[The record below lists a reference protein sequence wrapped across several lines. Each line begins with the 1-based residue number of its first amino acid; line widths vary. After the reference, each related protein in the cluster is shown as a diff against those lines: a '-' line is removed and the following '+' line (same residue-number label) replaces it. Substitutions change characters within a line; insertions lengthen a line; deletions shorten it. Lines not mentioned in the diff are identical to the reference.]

1 MKNRRNKI
9 GYGLLS
15 LALALAFPLNALADE
30 ITDETNQNNTADT
43 LINKEEINLQ
53 DNRPTQVAPAPR
65 MVNTTPTPTPRENIE
80 KNTNYISQQGKVEE
94 DKIEVT
100 PYPVEFKEEQE
111 GAKNVTYLTYSFG
124 IKGDDLPKEYTISVF
139 ALKNSQVKSLKIDN
153 FIAEDKVSSSSE
165 EIEKATEKI
174 QSDDVFGF
182 RIKTEITY
190 NGSVKAVVRVD
201 EDEDPG
207 DYSIY
212 YVVSKEDKTT
222 LGKIDAN
229 LGKSGDYNFYLSRD
243 EVIRDYENYTDEKVN
258 PLANLPFTKYLLNDT
273 DEEKK
278 LSNYIDLTLPEKEN
292 YKFVA
297 TFINPNTLE
306 TKKEEIKDPE
316 AYAIPANSLVK
327 FDVREKSDTEN
338 MIKDSEI
345 ITYKFDTTENEGSE
359 QVETIV
365 VKKDAPEEK
374 SEPIKEAKNLEEL
387 IKIEKA
393 SLKKAN
399 PDLDEENLEI
409 KALSQTI
416 QKQNNKLKDM
426 IVEGDKAKIEEVS
439 LKEEGPSVAKANALK
454 LLEEQKKSILELEPE
469 IDEVNLD
476 VRGLSQAIRIQN
488 KKIEDLI
495 QQAFLNYE
503 LDSLT
508 KLEQENPEK
517 ATEEYKKIAELVKE
531 AKETNKKANDKL
543 VELDEIILIDNTTD
557 PLMKRVTGAKPV
569 LNLGML
575 TPLTKI
581 ENLTK
586 DSPKESERDFSTNLQ
601 KKLDAATEKIKKV
614 QTVTI
619 TEKDDKKAGDKKE
632 STNKDKKETK
642 EEKNTTDISTP
653 IFVRYLKLSN
663 KGK

>member
-30 ITDETNQNNTADT
+30 VTDETNQNNTADT
-43 LINKEEINLQ
+43 YIKEEEINLQ
-53 DNRPTQVAPAPR
+53 DNRPTQVAPAPS
-65 MVNTTPTPTPRENIE
+65 MVNTTPTPTSKENIE

-100 PYPVEFKEEQE
+100 PYPVEFKEELE

-165 EIEKATEKI
+165 EIEKAAEKI

-212 YVVSKEDKTT
+212 YVVSKDDKTT

-278 LSNYIDLTLPEKEN
+278 LSNYVDLTLAEKEG

-306 TKKEEIKDPE
+306 TKKEEITYLE
-316 AYAIPANSLVK
+316 TYAIPANSLAK

-338 MIKDSEI
+338 LIKDSEI
-345 ITYKFDTTENEGSE
+345 ITDKFDTTENNDSE
-359 QVETIV
+359 KVETIV
-365 VKKDAPEEK
+365 VRKDASEEK
-374 SEPIKEAKNLEEL
+374 SEPTKEAKNLEEL

-416 QKQNNKLKDM
+416 QKQNTKLKEM
-426 IVEGDKAKIEEVS
+426 IVEGDKAKIEKVS
-439 LKEEGPSVAKANALK
+439 LNEDGPSLAKANALK

-476 VRGLSQAIRIQN
+476 VRGLSQAIRVQN

-531 AKETNKKANDKL
+531 AQETNKKANDKL

-586 DSPKESERDFSTNLQ
+586 DSPKESERNFSTNLQ
-601 KKLDAATEKIKKV
+601 KKLDAATKKV

-632 STNKDKKETK
+632 PTNKDKKETK
-642 EEKNTTDISTP
+642 EEKKQTEVNTP
-653 IFVRYLKLSN
+653 IFVRYLQLSN
-663 KGK
+663 NGK

>member
-469 IDEVNLD
+469 IDEVIEKMFSSALGEID
-476 VRGLSQAIRIQN
+476 RDERISFMRSSN
-488 KKIEDLI
+488 
-495 QQAFLNYE
+495 
-503 LDSLT
+503 
-508 KLEQENPEK
+508 
-517 ATEEYKKIAELVKE
+517 ELVQKD
-531 AKETNKKANDKL
+531 ATQFRNNH
-543 VELDEIILIDNTTD
+543 
-557 PLMKRVTGAKPV
+557 
-569 LNLGML
+569 ML
-575 TPLTKI
+575 
-581 ENLTK
+581 
-586 DSPKESERDFSTNLQ
+586 RMR
-601 KKLDAATEKIKKV
+601 EKICDPESGLLY
-614 QTVTI
+614 
-619 TEKDDKKAGDKKE
+619 EKTLAAMERISSYISNAG
-632 STNKDKKETK
+632 
-642 EEKNTTDISTP
+642 
-653 IFVRYLKLSN
+653 KLAI
-663 KGK
+663 

>member
-190 NGSVKAVVRVD
+190 NGSVKAVVR

-278 LSNYIDLTLPEKEN
+278 LSNYVDLTLPEREN

-359 QVETIV
+359 KVETIV
-365 VKKDAPEEK
+365 VKKDAPVEK
-374 SEPIKEAKNLEEL
+374 SEPAKDAENLEDL

-426 IVEGDKAKIEEVS
+426 IVEGDKAKIEEVG
-439 LKEEGPSVAKANALK
+439 LKEVGPSIAKAKALK

-476 VRGLSQAIRIQN
+476 VRGLSQAIRVQN

-531 AKETNKKANDKL
+531 AQETNKKANDKL

-586 DSPKESERDFSTNLQ
+586 DSPKESERNFSTNLQ
-601 KKLDAATEKIKKV
+601 KKLDAATKKV

-619 TEKDDKKAGDKKE
+619 TEKDDKKAQEKKE
-632 STNKDKKETK
+632 PTNKDKKETK
-642 EEKNTTDISTP
+642 EEKKQTEVNTP
-653 IFVRYLKLSN
+653 IFVRYLQLSN